1 MTPLHGCGPDNEPKH
16 APLDILLHSSIQTR
30 CHAAKNIIMHCWAR
44 YLFYAVVT
52 VLAVGQM
59 MVACGQT
66 GDLYLPEKESAE
78 PEAQSAPPTAVP
90 DPDAEGLE
98 AIDDI
103 PDANPG
109 PVSPQAEGL

>member
-1 MTPLHGCGPDNEPKH
+1 
-16 APLDILLHSSIQTR
+16 
-30 CHAAKNIIMHCWAR
+30 MHCWAR

-52 VLAVGQM
+52 VLAIGQM

-66 GDLYLPEKESAE
+66 GDLYLPEKEAAE
-78 PEAQSAPPTAVP
+78 SKAPSAPPAPVP

-98 AIDDI
+98 ALDDI
-103 PDANPG
+103 PDADPG

>member
-1 MTPLHGCGPDNEPKH
+1 
-16 APLDILLHSSIQTR
+16 
-30 CHAAKNIIMHCWAR
+30 MHCWAR

-66 GDLYLPEKESAE
+66 GDLYLPEKAPAE
-78 PEAQSAPPTAVP
+78 PAAQSAPTPVP

-98 AIDDI
+98 ALDDL
-103 PDANPG
+103 PDAAPG
-109 PVSPQAEGL
+109 PVSPQAEGR

>member
-1 MTPLHGCGPDNEPKH
+1 
-16 APLDILLHSSIQTR
+16 
-30 CHAAKNIIMHCWAR
+30 MHCWAR

-52 VLAVGQM
+52 ALAVGQM

-66 GDLYLPEKESAE
+66 GPLYLPEQ
-78 PEAQSAPPTAVP
+78 QSAASPAATPAAPPAATKSQP
-90 DPDAEGLE
+90 PRSPPSQPDAESLE

-103 PDANPG
+103 PDTDAA

>member
-1 MTPLHGCGPDNEPKH
+1 VAPATTPDHS
-16 APLDILLHSSIQTR
+16 PLDILSPSSIRTYR
-30 CHAAKNIIMHCWAR
+30 HAIIVTSIMHCWAR

-66 GDLYLPEKESAE
+66 GDLYLPEKKSAGS
-78 PEAQSAPPTAVP
+78 EAQPAPPSPVV

-103 PDANPG
+103 PNAEPG